1 MHHRLNGHELEQSLG
16 DGEERD
22 YVLQSMG
29 WQRSG
34 HDLAT
39 KHSQEHGGANDLHM
53 DLCVTGQY
61 SYNQ

>member
-1 MHHRLNGHELEQSLG
+1 M
-16 DGEERD
+16 
-22 YVLQSMG
+22 LQSMG

-39 KHSQEHGGANDLHM
+39 EQSQEHGGANDLHM

-61 SYNQ
+61 SYNQRKVKLDVLAVKVGL